1 MREQRMVRRRGD
13 ISVQF
18 VVMAIF
24 VLLLLLALLWALG
37 LIGDKSFSLLDTIA
51 EWFAW

>member
-1 MREQRMVRRRGD
+1 MARRRGD

-18 VVMAIF
+18 IVMTLF

-37 LIGDKSFSLLDTIA
+37 LIGDKSFSLLDKIS

>member
-1 MREQRMVRRRGD
+1 MAERRGD

-18 VVMAIF
+18 IVMTIF

-37 LIGDKSFSLLDTIA
+37 LIGDKSFSLLDRIA
-51 EWFAW
+51 EWFSW